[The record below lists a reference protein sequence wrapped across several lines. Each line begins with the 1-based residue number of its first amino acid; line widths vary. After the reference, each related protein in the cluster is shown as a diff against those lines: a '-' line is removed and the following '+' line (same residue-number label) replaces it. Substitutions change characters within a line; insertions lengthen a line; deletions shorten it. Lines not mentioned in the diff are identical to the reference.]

1 MKENYQKT
9 LDFIIEHEGE
19 KVHKV
24 KGDSGGLTAY
34 GGLTLNTMK
43 VLKLDLNGDGIV
55 NEKDV
60 YLVNKEVIDKA
71 FRKHFWDKI
80 NGDNLPSGIDLILTD
95 VAWNSG
101 IGKARQFQREG
112 YAINIRML
120 TDRRK
125 IFYEYQSNLP
135 GKKKFLKGWLNRASD
150 AYKAAKECV

>member
-9 LDFIIEHEGE
+9 LNFIIEHEGE

-43 VLKLDLNGDGIV
+43 ILKLDLNGDGIV

-112 YAINIRML
+112 YTSDIKSLIE
-120 TDRRK
+120 RRK
-125 IFYEYQSNLP
+125 RFYEYQATLP
-135 GKKKFLKGWLNRASD
+135 EKKKFLKGWLNRASD